1 MPEES
6 ANIYNEFHR
15 AALQILLARNAVTKK
30 EFELEIIPR
39 LNSQFKTS
47 YQVAPVISMINNKLR
62 DIGFSINESVC
73 DDGYTYYCFINTT
86 SDFIS
91 AMGSLSKEY
100 LCVLR
105 YVVELIN
112 EYEGTEGH
120 DDNLGIS
127 TLRCLL
133 DAKTPVGSHDTY
145 TSLPKD
151 RNTILS
157 ELFTY
162 NWLSAYKCSNKVTV
176 IGGPRLIAELGNW
189 LVNVVQLPECPIC
202 MDPVVGGLHCPHC
215 GTALHRRC
223 AYRSLVSLE
232 TTGDDVEKGFCPSCH
247 ERWIAEL
254 DNFTNNG
261 FIYRS

>member
-1 MPEES
+1 MTATPTTAS
-6 ANIYNEFHR
+6 LTRFVFCSTIMRRR
-15 AALQILLARNAVTKK
+15 ATSFPPWDRSQRSV
-30 EFELEIIPR
+30 FIPP
-39 LNSQFKTS
+39 
-47 YQVAPVISMINNKLR
+47 Y
-62 DIGFSINESVC
+62 
-73 DDGYTYYCFINTT
+73 FI
-86 SDFIS
+86 DR
-91 AMGSLSKEY
+91 Y

-162 NWLSAYKCSNKVTV
+162 NWLSAYVPMNGWTDGIEVQQQGHGDWRTAVDRGAGQLAGERRPAPGVPHLHGSCCGRCNK
-176 IGGPRLIAELGNW
+176 
-189 LVNVVQLPECPIC
+189 
-202 MDPVVGGLHCPHC
+202 
-215 GTALHRRC
+215 
-223 AYRSLVSLE
+223 
-232 TTGDDVEKGFCPSCH
+232 
-247 ERWIAEL
+247 RW
-254 DNFTNNG
+254 
-261 FIYRS
+261 R